1 MCFIN
6 LFSVDVQTRVRMI
19 VYHLCALFLL
29 SGVFGV
35 DADEVKSVSVMEGH
49 SVTLH
54 TDLTHIQYD
63 RILWMF
69 EFHDTVIA
77 EIHAQNVNMYD
88 SNEIFG
94 GRLKLDSQT
103 GSLTITDIRITDSGV
118 YTLETIRDRRSSY
131 KRFKVT
137 VYFTQQST
145 EVQIILLPVV
155 LIVCLLMGCMCCC
168 CCVCCL
174 CCRKRTG
181 PESYNILIISHLT
194 SSLCFCTTD
203 TDAAGNKGEM
213 WTCVFLVC
221 VTGVF
226 GVDADEVKS
235 VSVMEGDSVTL
246 HTDFTHIQENDR
258 ILWIFGPEDTPI
270 AEIHKKSIDM
280 YDSKEIFGDRLKLDS
295 QTGSLNITNI
305 RITDSSVFTLEIIS
319 DRGTSYKRFNVTVY
333 GFPPFLSALRTRQ
346 STEVHTILVLVVVIV
361 FLLMG
366 WMCCCCYETLR
377 DEKNMSEYT
386 EVIYS
391 LHVME
396 GDSVTLHT
404 NVTHIQT
411 QDQILWMLESEETH

>member
-181 PESYNILIISHLT
+181 PE
-194 SSLCFCTTD
+194 
-203 TDAAGNKGEM
+203 
-213 WTCVFLVC
+213 
-221 VTGVF
+221 
-226 GVDADEVKS
+226 
-235 VSVMEGDSVTL
+235 
-246 HTDFTHIQENDR
+246 
-258 ILWIFGPEDTPI
+258 
-270 AEIHKKSIDM
+270 KKN
-280 YDSKEIFGDRLKLDS
+280 L
-295 QTGSLNITNI
+295 
-305 RITDSSVFTLEIIS
+305 
-319 DRGTSYKRFNVTVY
+319 
-333 GFPPFLSALRTRQ
+333 
-346 STEVHTILVLVVVIV
+346 
-361 FLLMG
+361 
-366 WMCCCCYETLR
+366 
-377 DEKNMSEYT
+377 SEYT

-391 LHVME
+391 LYVK
-396 GDSVTLHT
+396 DPS
-404 NVTHIQT
+404 
-411 QDQILWMLESEETH
+411 QDNE